1 MDILI
6 SKEGVHMIWTFG
18 ITLCTTSALLMS
30 LVILLFK
37 KSWRQVITLAVII
50 LFLIGVAVQHAYK
63 DI

>member
-6 SKEGVHMIWTFG
+6 SKEGVNTIWTFG
-18 ITLCTTSALLMS
+18 ITLCITSVLLMS

>member
-6 SKEGVHMIWTFG
+6 SKEGVNMMWTFG
-18 ITLCTTSALLMS
+18 ITLCITSVLLMS

-37 KSWRQVITLAVII
+37 KSWRQVITLALII
-50 LFLIGVAVQHAYK
+50 LFLVGVAVQHAYK

>member
-6 SKEGVHMIWTFG
+6 SKEGFHIIWTFG
-18 ITLCTTSALLMS
+18 ITLCTTSVLLMS